1 MYDIFCL
8 IKLNF
13 LRVNQMDEIQK
24 LKRATY
30 HLWTFVISKFISTF
44 GNSVYTFGISLYV
57 LGLTGSATSFALNM
71 ICSVLPRTIIAPI
84 AGYIADKYS
93 KKKLVIGSQFMAVLT
108 VSGLLLYSTFMD
120 LTLMAIYVT
129 TALLSIASVFTGL
142 TFSSSV
148 RNLIDDARIQKA
160 MALNQASVS
169 VSTILGPVVGGIM
182 FGFVSMKVFLL
193 IHIVSYVIAL
203 LLESTM
209 NFKLFT
215 TKTEDTQPT
224 EKMLVGIKKGFHYM
238 RQRKVIWVIVCTALI
253 INFFIVSL
261 LVGLPYMVVELLKIN
276 SQHFGIIEG
285 MMAVGMLVA
294 SIYFS
299 IRKEFKYPLIVT
311 KRGILLL
318 SLTVIASIVPIFLS
332 FQYAMTVAYYIF
344 LTFTIGVLLTFTN
357 TPIGVMMQKTVD
369 EEYRGRIFGIL
380 ETFAQ
385 AMMPLGMI
393 VYGFLLDWIG
403 PVWSI
408 LPSGICL
415 ILVTLYLMRPSIIKE
430 AYPELYHNQ
439 VSLTEQA

>member
-1 MYDIFCL
+1 
-8 IKLNF
+8 
-13 LRVNQMDEIQK
+13 MDEIQK
-24 LKRATY
+24 IKRATY
-30 HLWTFVISKFISTF
+30 HLWTFVTSKFISTF

-57 LGLTGSATSFALNM
+57 LSLTGSATSFAINM
-71 ICSVLPRTIIAPI
+71 ICSVLPRTLIAPI
-84 AGYIADKYS
+84 AGFIADKYS
-93 KKKLVIGSQFMAVLT
+93 KKKLIIISQLMAVLT
-108 VSGLLLYSTFMD
+108 VSGLLLYSTLVE
-120 LTLMAIYVT
+120 LTLLAIYLT
-129 TALLSIASVFTGL
+129 TALLAIASVFTGL

-182 FGFVSMKVFLL
+182 FGLVSMEMFLL

-203 LLESTM
+203 ILESTM
-209 NFKLFT
+209 NFKLYT
-215 TKTEDTQPT
+215 TKTDGVQPS
-224 EKMLVGIKKGFHYM
+224 EKMLVGIKKGFQYM

-253 INFFIVSL
+253 INFFLVSL

-276 SQHFGIIEG
+276 SHHFGIIEG
-285 MMAVGMLVA
+285 MMAVGMFVA

-318 SLTVIASIVPIFLS
+318 SVTLTASTVPIFLS
-332 FQYAMTVAYYIF
+332 FNYTMIVIYYICV
-344 LTFTIGVLLTFTN
+344 TFAIGVLITFTN

-393 VYGFLLDWIG
+393 IYGFLLDWVG

-415 ILVTLYLMRPSIIKE
+415 IIVTLYLMRPSVIKE
-430 AYPELYHNQ
+430 AYPELDSNH
-439 VSLTEQA
+439 VSVSERAL

>member
-1 MYDIFCL
+1 
-8 IKLNF
+8 
-13 LRVNQMDEIQK
+13 MDEIQK

-30 HLWTFVISKFISTF
+30 HLWTFVTSKFISTF

-57 LGLTGSATSFALNM
+57 LSLTGSATSFAINM
-71 ICSVLPRTIIAPI
+71 ICSVLPRTLIAPI
-84 AGYIADKYS
+84 AGFIADKYS
-93 KKKLVIGSQFMAVLT
+93 KKKLIIISQLMAVLT
-108 VSGLLLYSTFMD
+108 VSGLLLYSTLVE
-120 LTLMAIYVT
+120 LTLLSIYLT
-129 TALLSIASVFTGL
+129 TALLAIASVFTGL

-182 FGFVSMKVFLL
+182 FGLVSMEMFLL

-203 LLESTM
+203 ILESTM
-209 NFKLFT
+209 NFKLYT
-215 TKTEDTQPT
+215 TKTDGVQPS
-224 EKMLVGIKKGFHYM
+224 EKMLEGIKKGFQYM
-238 RQRKVIWVIVCTALI
+238 RQRKVIWVIVCTSLI
-253 INFFIVSL
+253 INFFFVSL
-261 LVGLPYMVVELLKIN
+261 LVGLPYMVVELLEI
-276 SQHFGIIEG
+276 SSHHFGIIEG
-285 MMAVGMLVA
+285 MLAVGMFVA

-299 IRKEFKYPLIVT
+299 IRKEFKYPLIIT

-318 SLTVIASIVPIFLS
+318 SVTLTASTVPIFLS
-332 FQYAMTVAYYIF
+332 FNYTMIVIYYICV
-344 LTFTIGVLLTFTN
+344 TFAIGVLITFTN

-393 VYGFLLDWIG
+393 IYGFLLDWVG

-415 ILVTLYLMRPSIIKE
+415 IIVTLYLMRPSVIKE
-430 AYPELYHNQ
+430 AYPELNK
-439 VSLTEQA
+439 SGFTAGERAL